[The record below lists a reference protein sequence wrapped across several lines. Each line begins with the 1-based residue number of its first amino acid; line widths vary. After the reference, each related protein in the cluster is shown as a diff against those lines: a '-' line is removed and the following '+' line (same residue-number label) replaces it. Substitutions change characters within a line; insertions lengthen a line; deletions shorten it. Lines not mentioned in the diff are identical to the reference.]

1 MSTPENPEESA
12 PEMHRSLA
20 DGDLH
25 TAWSVG
31 DFFGSLNN
39 VMRLPE
45 KVAALAAARRAHAET
60 GGQPQ
65 FRIPKP
71 AVFLMLLVSFC
82 VLVGG
87 PLLAALNQG
96 DGVEKLAPAIGVWSA
111 GAGRYSGRVF
121 ELTDSTVA
129 FSTSEKGEFQR
140 YRINLVRTEGAVDS
154 TLYTVTYQATNGT
167 SDFAFWLLP
176 PGGLIRF
183 KNTPETVWTRT
194 GLALPTAARN
204 DEN

>member
-12 PEMHRSLA
+12 LEQHRSLA

-25 TAWSVG
+25 TAWNVR

-45 KVAALAAARRAHAET
+45 KVAARVAARRAQAKT
-60 GGQPQ
+60 GDPQQ
-65 FRIPKP
+65 FRLPKP
-71 AVFLMLLVSFC
+71 AVFAMLLVSFC

-87 PLLAALNQG
+87 PLLASLKEG
-96 DGVEKLAPAIGVWSA
+96 DGVEKLAPAIGVWNA
-111 GAGRYSGRVF
+111 GAGRYAGRVF

-129 FSTSEKGEFQR
+129 FSTSAKGEFQR
-140 YRINLVRTEGAVDS
+140 YRIDLVRTQGAVDS
-154 TLYTVTYQATNGT
+154 TLYTVTYQAATGP

-194 GLALPTAARN
+194 GLSLPTVGN
-204 DEN
+204 E